1 MITAG
6 IDIGTNTVR
15 LIVLEY
21 EDGKIQK
28 IIHQNR
34 AVTRLGEGF
43 INSGVLKPEAIE
55 RTIKAVVQFYGE
67 ALAHGTQRIKCCAT
81 SAAREAENGY
91 LFINELSKKG
101 IPVEIIDGK
110 LEGHLTS
117 LGVMSGLDFKDSSS
131 LIVDIGGGSSE
142 FILCCSKK
150 MILCQSFKIGV
161 VKLADLYNVR
171 GACDGNVLAD
181 IRNHI
186 LSVISDFNF
195 DIQVDNLIATAG
207 TPTTIAAID
216 LKMSVYDQNR
226 VNGYKMTRS
235 RIEHIL
241 LMLCSLTMEER
252 KNVTGLE
259 PGREDLI
266 IPGVVFLLTVM
277 DKLGKDELIVSD
289 YGLREGIAI
298 AASS

>member
-15 LIVLEY
+15 LIVVDFA
-21 EDGKIQK
+21 DGKIQR
-28 IIHQNR
+28 IIYQNR

-43 INSGVLKPEAIE
+43 INSGILKPEAIK
-55 RTIKAVVQFYGE
+55 RTINAVVQFYGD
-67 ALAHGTQRIKCCAT
+67 ALTYGAQKIKCCAT

-91 LFINELSKKG
+91 LFVSELSKKG

-110 LEGHLTS
+110 MEGYLTS
-117 LGVMSGLDFKDSSS
+117 LGVMSGIDTKNSSS
-131 LIVDIGGGSSE
+131 LIIDVGGGSSE
-142 FILCCSKK
+142 FILCCNKK

-171 GACDGNVLAD
+171 GICDENVLTD
-181 IRNHI
+181 IRKHI
-186 LSVISDFNF
+186 LSVISGFNF
-195 DIQVDNLIATAG
+195 DIQIDNLIATAG

-216 LKMSVYDQNR
+216 LKMTTYDQNR
-226 VNGYKMTRS
+226 VNGYKMNRN
-235 RIEHIL
+235 RIENIL
-241 LMLCSLTMEER
+241 LMLCSLNIEER
-252 KNVTGLE
+252 KNITGLE

-266 IPGVVFLLTVM
+266 IPGAVFLLTVM
-277 DKLGKDELIVSD
+277 DKLGKNELIVSD